1 MPFVGIKVDT
11 MCVMPMTL
19 RLEDSDVQALRRRAQ
34 VEGTSMQDVVQ
45 RAVRQ
50 YIEQQSRMDL
60 VDQVLDVELPRY
72 AEALERLSR

>member
-1 MPFVGIKVDT
+1 
-11 MCVMPMTL
+11 MPMTL

-34 VEGTSMQDVVQ
+34 LEGTSMQDVVQ

-50 YIEQQSRMDL
+50 YIELHSRLDL
-60 VDQVLDVELPRY
+60 VDRVLDAELPRY